1 MSESGVTSEK
11 KVYRVPSTMKK
22 VTMCL
27 TRGSYSTFARS
38 AVKIPQLK
46 TALVAAVAGLVRNE
60 CQDLC
65 STTNGLTS
73 VVRNTSPSN
82 LKQFSWNEVLDEL
95 GRKAPALFAILE
107 ASVNRFRNK
116 HPKEVSQR
124 SVAFAA
130 CILLRERNKFMCAA
144 QCVISILLHA
154 GHASKMVSLYTL
166 KSPCE
171 F

>member
-27 TRGSYSTFARS
+27 TRGSYSTFACS

-65 STTNGLTS
+65 STTNGLTGPIS
-73 VVRNTSPSN
+73 QEATGREQIQQRKRSLSPTDIGSPSAASMPSGRPPAPKRPLVVLEERSRTRRSLEFGLDPSADLAASPVVN
-82 LKQFSWNEVLDEL
+82 VVSVHSKGCHFAYILVSWLV
-95 GRKAPALFAILE
+95 
-107 ASVNRFRNK
+107 
-116 HPKEVSQR
+116 
-124 SVAFAA
+124 
-130 CILLRERNKFMCAA
+130 
-144 QCVISILLHA
+144 
-154 GHASKMVSLYTL
+154 
-166 KSPCE
+166 
-171 F
+171 

>member
-73 VVRNTSPSN
+73 VV
-82 LKQFSWNEVLDEL
+82 
-95 GRKAPALFAILE
+95 
-107 ASVNRFRNK
+107 
-116 HPKEVSQR
+116 
-124 SVAFAA
+124 
-130 CILLRERNKFMCAA
+130 
-144 QCVISILLHA
+144 
-154 GHASKMVSLYTL
+154 
-166 KSPCE
+166 
-171 F
+171 